1 MESLCHFVL
10 EMSDSDFG
18 DSHLILTAEDCLQ
31 NEMLTSLADEGA
43 RQFYSPPQ
51 GQVYP

>member
-31 NEMLTSLADEGA
+31 NEMQTKESDNFTV
-43 RQFYSPPQ
+43 RRQ